1 MLKMTTSRRTRD
13 NRAMEHWTQ
22 DIRVLNITIT
32 RLEGE
37 NSGWWGVAANKVVL
51 NGKIRKLI
59 KQFYLHCLDYVVLAT
74 YEQLFNYGKNCCFED
89 DSLQS
94 LLTFLKSMPAF
105 PSRHEWLQNDRIQ
118 CLLKDSAHL

>member
-1 MLKMTTSRRTRD
+1 MTTSRRTRD
-13 NRAMEHWTQ
+13 NRAMEHWIQ

-37 NSGWWGVAANKVVL
+37 NSGWWGVVANKVVL

-94 LLTFLKSMPAF
+94 LLIFLKSMPAF

-118 CLLKDSAHL
+118 RLLKDSAHL

>member
-1 MLKMTTSRRTRD
+1 MTTSRRTRD

-37 NSGWWGVAANKVVL
+37 NSGWWGIAANKVVL

-94 LLTFLKSMPAF
+94 LLIFLKSMPAF
-105 PSRHEWLQNDRIQ
+105 PSHHEWLQNDRIQ
-118 CLLKDSAHL
+118 RLLKDSVHL